1 MLKTVLKRLR
11 GANEEGL
18 PMPENQ
24 LKSSSSSTKIPNYG
38 VEVEEV
44 PFTEFDRRNQSQVKL
59 PIGYERRNC
68 RHKYQLT
75 RK

>member
-11 GANEEGL
+11 GVNEEGQ

-24 LKSSSSSTKIPNYG
+24 LKSSPANAKLPNYG